1 MALPIA
7 RRPLFPG
14 FYKAVVIRNPAVV
27 AAIKEMMKRGQP
39 YIGAF
44 LLKDETSDSDV
55 ITDLNAVHEVGVFAQ
70 ITSIF
75 AANSPGNVTGKD
87 GGEEGL
93 TAVLYPHRRIR
104 ITELVKPGDSLATAS
119 VEQVEEPKA
128 KEEPLQTPPASPSP
142 ESPLNSVQTSFLH
155 DFDISVVNAENLS
168 TLPYNKDD
176 QYIRAFMSEIISVFK
191 DIAQLNPLFRDQIT
205 NFSINQVASNVFD
218 EPDKLADFA
227 AAVSTGDVRELQDV
241 LESLTVDDRLRKA
254 LLVLKKEL
262 INAQLQSK
270 LSRDVDSKIAKR
282 QREYYLME
290 QLKGIKKE
298 LGMESDG
305 KDKLIEKF
313 KERAAQLKMPEAVQK
328 VFDEELNKLSHLEPA
343 ASEANVTRNY
353 LEWITQVRVH
363 CKRSGK
369 SVHV

>member
-1 MALPIA
+1 MA
-7 RRPLFPG
+7 
-14 FYKAVVIRNPAVV
+14 
-27 AAIKEMMKRGQP
+27 
-39 YIGAF
+39 
-44 LLKDETSDSDV
+44 
-55 ITDLNAVHEVGVFAQ
+55 
-70 ITSIF
+70 
-75 AANSPGNVTGKD
+75 TG
-87 GGEEGL
+87 
-93 TAVLYPHRRIR
+93 P
-104 ITELVKPGDSLATAS
+104 
-119 VEQVEEPKA
+119 
-128 KEEPLQTPPASPSP
+128 
-142 ESPLNSVQTSFLH
+142 VQTSFLH
-155 DFDISVVNAENLS
+155 KHAISIVQVENLV
-168 TLPYNKDD
+168 TQPYNKDD
-176 QYIRAFMSEIISVFK
+176 QYIRAFMSEIVSVFK

-227 AAVSTGDVRELQDV
+227 AAVSSGEVGELQDV
-241 LESLTVDDRLRKA
+241 LESLTVEDRLRKA

-313 KERAAQLKMPEAVQK
+313 KERAAALKMPEGVRK
-328 VFDEELNKLSHLEPA
+328 IFDEELNKLMGLEPA

-353 LEWITQVRVH
+353 LEWLTQVGFFFISFH
-363 CKRSGK
+363 LYL
-369 SVHV
+369 HVSFLDTLGSAFSRELLHHACSEGP

>member
-1 MALPIA
+1 MA
-7 RRPLFPG
+7 
-14 FYKAVVIRNPAVV
+14 
-27 AAIKEMMKRGQP
+27 
-39 YIGAF
+39 
-44 LLKDETSDSDV
+44 
-55 ITDLNAVHEVGVFAQ
+55 
-70 ITSIF
+70 
-75 AANSPGNVTGKD
+75 TG
-87 GGEEGL
+87 
-93 TAVLYPHRRIR
+93 P
-104 ITELVKPGDSLATAS
+104 
-119 VEQVEEPKA
+119 
-128 KEEPLQTPPASPSP
+128 
-142 ESPLNSVQTSFLH
+142 VQTTFLH
-155 DFDISVVNAENLS
+155 NHAISIVEVENLV
-168 TLPYNKDD
+168 TQAYNKDD
-176 QYIRAFMSEIISVFK
+176 QYIRAFMSEIVSVFK

-227 AAVSTGDVRELQDV
+227 AAVSSGEVRELQDV
-241 LESLTVDDRLRKA
+241 LESLTVEDRLRKA

-313 KERAAQLKMPEAVQK
+313 KERAAALKMPDGVRK
-328 VFDEELNKLSHLEPA
+328 VFDEELSKLMGLEPA

-353 LEWITQVRVH
+353 LEWITQVGFPFF
-363 CKRSGK
+363 RSICIFISPSRSLGVSILQRTTPSRMPRGSSTK
-369 SVHV
+369 IIMASRT